1 MLEIKELSWQPVRA
15 LDSQGANF
23 KWKLTKNSKR
33 FSITVS
39 NK

>member
-23 KWKLTKNSKR
+23 KWKLTHCVKSK
-33 FSITVS
+33 
-39 NK
+39 